1 MCSRAGEELR
11 SLHKELLPLS
21 TQNAATLERIHRR
34 TQAAAGAEQAE
45 RIRLT
50 RVAIEHKRQLKLRQ
64 LITEYMWHRQLAA
77 HANQPLRA
85 PKRKKAADDHGRSHH
100 AAPPAPAVP
109 PAPSALA

>member
-64 LITEYMWHRQLAA
+64 LAA
-77 HANQPLRA
+77 HANQPPRA